1 MSFNDQHLSA
11 NYSTLVAPRKNGSSL
26 SIASFPDD
34 DITKEDSCLWVPRK
48 RECSLSFPDDNT
60 GKGHWTDNRG
70 NRIVPVQSN
79 NFSMLMA
86 PKKSGSSL
94 SIASFPDDDFTM
106 EESSLWVPRK
116 IEGSSS
122 IAPFSDDK
130 MPGKKQTDW
139 SNGQTLNETI
149 VCKFNLEMDLDE
161 KHH

>member
-94 SIASFPDDDFTM
+94 SIASFPDDDFSI
-106 EESSLWVPRK
+106 EESCLWVPRK
-116 IEGSSS
+116 SAGSLS
-122 IAPFSDDK
+122 IASFPDDNES
-130 MPGKKQTDW
+130 GKDQTKW
-139 SNGQTLNETI
+139 SNGKKLRRRQKCAILI
-149 VCKFNLEMDLDE
+149 LR
-161 KHH
+161 